1 MQYIM
6 GGSWSDEARLQRM
19 LDDTKSYMR
28 KHGEAIPTD
37 ATQNVPEYFDKDKEA
52 VRFFIIVH
60 YECSTETK
68 RRLYGQPFSIGSQG
82 EPYSYAQRKKMNL
95 VDPRNPFGVL
105 KGEGED
111 MVINWVLAHKDKVGL
126 ESGGRVENV
135 ELDDLTKSE
144 RQYVLGHGTLP
155 SKLQGAMS
163 GGGSV
168 ESPWGARPVGVGL
181 GSWFAPSIFAGQWEK
196 RRGGPVLNTRA
207 RGRGGF

>member
-1 MQYIM
+1 M

-19 LDDTKSYMR
+19 LNDTKEYMR

-82 EPYSYAQRKKMNL
+82 EPFSYAQRKKMSL
-95 VDPRNPFGVL
+95 IDPRNPFGVM

-126 ESGGRVENV
+126 QSGGQVERV

-144 RQYVLGHGTLP
+144 RQYVLGHGKLP
-155 SKLQGAMS
+155 STLQGAMHR
-163 GGGSV
+163 GGS
-168 ESPWGARPVGVGL
+168 A
-181 GSWFAPSIFAGQWEK
+181 FAPAIVTGQLEK